1 MCCPS
6 NLGKETVFFLF
17 FGGFVDAAECSAV
30 TVSIEK
36 PTLELDLDLEGL
48 RAKVNALENDED
60 LEKEIQQLQVSLVM
74 LNQANSSHLD
84 EGDRAVSLNRIFQH
98 SKEVTFELSRVC

>member
-1 MCCPS
+1 M
-6 NLGKETVFFLF
+6 
-17 FGGFVDAAECSAV
+17 AECSAV

-48 RAKVNALENDED
+48 RAEVNALENDED
-60 LEKEIQQLQVSLVM
+60 LEKEIQQLQASLVM

-98 SKEVTFELSRVC
+98 SEEVTVELSYVR